1 MRMKNPAHPGLLVKD
16 NLDDLGLSV
25 ASAAAGLGVTRQQ
38 LHRVIS
44 GKSAITPDM
53 ALRLEAALGG
63 EADFWLRM
71 QAAYDLAQSLVHPE
85 CRGAAITAGSVIS
98 SDSIGSYP

>member
-38 LHRVIS
+38 LHRVI
-44 GKSAITPDM
+44 GGQSAVTSDM

-71 QAAYDLAQSLVHPE
+71 QAAYDLAQSRKREV
-85 CRGAAITAGSVIS
+85 AAGITRFTQNRVA
-98 SDSIGSYP
+98 

>member
-1 MRMKNPAHPGLLVKD
+1 MRMKNPAHPGLLAKD

-25 ASAAAGLGVTRQQ
+25 AGAAAGLGVTRQRLSRLTKGQ
-38 LHRVIS
+38 
-44 GKSAITPDM
+44 SAITSDM

-71 QAAYDLAQSLVHPE
+71 QAAYDLAQSRKRNV
-85 CRGAAITAGSVIS
+85 AAGIERFTQKKVA
-98 SDSIGSYP
+98 

>member
-1 MRMKNPAHPGLLVKD
+1 MKTPAHPGLLVKD

-25 ASAAAGLGVTRQQ
+25 ADAAAGLGVTRQQ
-38 LHRVIS
+38 LYRVIGGQS
-44 GKSAITPDM
+44 TITPDM

-71 QAAYDLAQSLVHPE
+71 RTAFDLAQS
-85 CRGAAITAGSVIS
+85 RKRNAAARIERFRRKGFA
-98 SDSIGSYP
+98 